1 MTVNGNLNGVA
12 DLELEDHP
20 LSILDTDLYKLT
32 MQQAILEHFPRATVS
47 YKFTNRSK
55 DMLFTRASVDLAQAS
70 ILRLGKMSLTGPE
83 HAWLSTTCPYFH
95 PSYLSTLAQLRLN
108 PAEQVKLS
116 FLPLPQ
122 DPTRGRVELEISGMW
137 WQTILYEVP
146 VMAILSDAYFRT
158 VDRDWTYDGQ
168 EEKAY
173 EKATTLLSHGIAFSE
188 FGTRRRRSYRSQKLV
203 MHGLVRARDEL
214 EGKKPGMGK
223 LSGTS
228 NVHFAMMFG
237 LTPVGTIAHEWTMG
251 IAALHGYEHANSIA
265 LDLWE
270 ETYPTTPSNAL
281 HIGLTDTFSSDVFF
295 RDFLADPA
303 RARRW
308 RGLRQDSGS
317 PEAYTRRAKEVYDQ
331 LGIDSREKVIIY
343 SDGLDVP
350 RCLELKTV
358 AEEVGFIPAFGIG
371 TSLTNDFVRVSDG
384 KRSRPLNM
392 VIKLHSIDGV
402 PCVKIS
408 DEITKNTG
416 DPEAVQV
423 VKERLGLPVN
433 GIVNGK

>member
-1 MTVNGNLNGVA
+1 MANGSLPV
-12 DLELEDHP
+12 ESVP
-20 LSILDTDLYKLT
+20 PSILDTDLYKLT
-32 MQQAILEHFPRATVS
+32 MQQAILQHFPSAQVT

-55 DMLFTRASVDLAQAS
+55 DMRFTQECVDLAWAS
-70 ILRLGKMSLTGPE
+70 ILRLGDMSLTPAE
-83 HAWLSTTCPYFH
+83 HAWLSKTCPYFH
-95 PSYLSTLAQLRLN
+95 PSYLRTLSHIRLSPSSQVTLRFV
-108 PAEQVKLS
+108 PSPEDPQYGQVECEI
-116 FLPLPQ
+116 
-122 DPTRGRVELEISGMW
+122 RGEW

-146 VMAILSDAYFRT
+146 VMAILSDCYFEK
-158 VDRDWTYDGQ
+158 VDTDWGYEGQ

-173 EKATTLLSHGIAFSE
+173 KKAKTLLENGIAFSE
-188 FGTRRRRSYRSQKLV
+188 FGTRRRRSYKAQKTVLD
-203 MHGLVRARDEL
+203 GLVRARDEL
-214 EGKKPGMGK
+214 EGKPGVEGK

-251 IAALHGYEHANSIA
+251 IAALHGYEHANAIA

-317 PEAYTRRAKEVYDQ
+317 PEEYTRRAKEVYDQ
-331 LGIDSREKVIIY
+331 LGIDSRTKVIIY
-343 SDGLDVP
+343 SDGLDVG
-350 RCLELKTV
+350 RCLEIRKV
-358 AEEVGFIPAFGIG
+358 AEDIGFIPAFGIG
-371 TSLTNDFVRVSDG
+371 TSLTNDFVRKSDG
-384 KRSRPLNM
+384 KKSRPLNM
-392 VIKLHSIDGV
+392 VIKLSSINGV

-416 DPEAVQV
+416 DAEAVQE
-423 VKERLGLPVN
+423 VKELLGLPVDGHTN
-433 GIVNGK
+433 GHAK